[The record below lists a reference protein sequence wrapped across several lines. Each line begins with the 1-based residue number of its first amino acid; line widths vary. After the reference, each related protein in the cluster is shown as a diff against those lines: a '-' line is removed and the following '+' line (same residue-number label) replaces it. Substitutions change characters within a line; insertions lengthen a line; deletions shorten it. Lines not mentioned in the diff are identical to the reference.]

1 MSTLTLEVLA
11 AFTVRQYGQVTTWH
25 PGKRVTLSPDKA
37 QRVIE
42 RVGNKV
48 RVVTSTRV
56 GSDLTGQIVTWESP
70 WLWGEMRA
78 TVLEDLGH
86 GVQVVHPVTA
96 VTCVI
101 PMTWLR
107 REQ

>member
-1 MSTLTLEVLA
+1 
-11 AFTVRQYGQVTTWH
+11 
-25 PGKRVTLSPDKA
+25 
-37 QRVIE
+37 
-42 RVGNKV
+42 
-48 RVVTSTRV
+48 
-56 GSDLTGQIVTWESP
+56 
-70 WLWGEMRA
+70 MRA